1 MVGAGF
7 PEPVAR
13 VFGSFDTNTAQGGL
27 SGVTGDYRKLT
38 SNDNTPF
45 ASWLAKNKQAFL
57 G

>member
-1 MVGAGF
+1 MIGHGL
-7 PEPVAR
+7 PESMAR
-13 VFGSFDTNTAQGGL
+13 LFASFDANTAQGGL
-27 SGVTGDYRKLT
+27 SGNSGDYKKLT